1 VLSVT
6 RHRERQKRGN
16 VPVGAIGAQVLS
28 RDIAVVQIV
37 AAVITA
43 SYAAVSAIGCSY
55 LAERMNSLGPVE
67 SGNLKRE
74 GDVDR
79 LGRLNVAPIL
89 VARAKSPARDC
100 KQGGQR
106 RAGFVDET

>member
-1 VLSVT
+1 MPSVT
-6 RHRERQKRGN
+6 RRRERQKRGN
-16 VPVGAIGAQVLS
+16 LPEDAIGAQVLS

-37 AAVITA
+37 TAVITA
-43 SYAAVSAIGCSY
+43 SYAAVSAIGGSY
-55 LAERMNSLGPVE
+55 LKERMNSLGPVE

-79 LGRLNVAPIL
+79 FGRLKVAPIL
-89 VARAKSPARDC
+89 VVRAESAARDC

-106 RAGFVDET
+106 CAGFVDET